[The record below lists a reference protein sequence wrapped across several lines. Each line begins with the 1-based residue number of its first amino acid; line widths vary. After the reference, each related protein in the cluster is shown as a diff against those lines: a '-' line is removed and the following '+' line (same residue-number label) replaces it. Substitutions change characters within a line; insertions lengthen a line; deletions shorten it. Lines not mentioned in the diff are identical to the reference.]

1 MMPYDIVKRKDKW
14 CVVRLKVGNK
24 PQKTIACHNSKDK
37 AEKQLHA
44 IQAAEH
50 GTEGDSDE

>member
-1 MMPYDIVKRKDKW
+1 MPYDIVKRKDKW